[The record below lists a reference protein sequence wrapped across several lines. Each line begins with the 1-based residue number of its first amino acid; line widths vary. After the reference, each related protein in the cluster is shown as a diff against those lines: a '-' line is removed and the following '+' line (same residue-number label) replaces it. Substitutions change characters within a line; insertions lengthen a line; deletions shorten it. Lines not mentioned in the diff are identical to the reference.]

1 MGKGPGRKSQIFKN
15 ILFLALGILAAF
27 LLARSGAVTALLAGT
42 RERAIL
48 GSFIGG
54 LFFTSIFT
62 VAPAT
67 VLLGELARTNSLLIL
82 ALVGGVGALIGDLIL
97 YRFLKSHLGDEVNII
112 IDNAKSGGLRR
123 IFHLRIVRWVLAFI
137 GALIVAS
144 PLPDEIGLAL
154 MGISK
159 LRLKALVPIS
169 FVFNTL
175 GIFIVG
181 LVARSLI

>member
-1 MGKGPGRKSQIFKN
+1 MRNRN

-27 LLARSGAVTALLAGT
+27 FLAKSGLVETFLAGT
-42 RERAIL
+42 KEMAVL
-48 GSFIGG
+48 GSFFGG

-67 VLLGELARTNSLLIL
+67 VVLGELAQTHSLYAIALI
-82 ALVGGVGALIGDLIL
+82 GGLGALIGDLIL
-97 YRFLKSHLGDEVNII
+97 YRFLKSRLGDEVNLII
-112 IDNAKSGGLRR
+112 NNSRNGRLRR

-154 MGISK
+154 MGISQ

-181 LVARSLI
+181 LAARSLF